1 MNSESLRPEDDAS
14 RADLS
19 ACRVLVVDD
28 ATGIRKIIGAYLKS
42 AGIVNVEYAN
52 DGHDGL
58 AKVDSFEPDLIILDI
73 MMPEMDGFEVCRRL
87 RGDPRTQHLPIL
99 VQTALETPSER
110 TAVFRAGATDLIT
123 KPIHG
128 PELVARV
135 RVQLENRQLIR
146 SLENYRSSMET
157 ELDLARQM
165 QESLLPH
172 NGVKL
177 RLAGSAGLRVE
188 SHFQPSAELGGDMW
202 TIHELGDDRIGV
214 ASVDFSGHGV
224 TAALNTFRL
233 HTLMHQMPPPD
244 PDQPGAYLA
253 ELNRQLVD
261 LLPVHQFATMFYGVI
276 DTRRGVLTYSGAGAP
291 CPIFGSAGGGLDEL
305 DASGLPLG
313 ITRRATYSDMCVPF
327 PEGSFLLLYSDALV
341 ETADLAGGNLGQ
353 AELLEMV
360 RASLDDVEA
369 GSPLSSLLRRFR
381 DNREP
386 LSDDLTMVWLSHEA
400 AVE

>member
-1 MNSESLRPEDDAS
+1 VNREPVRLEEEAS

-42 AGIVNVEYAN
+42 AGIVNIEYAN
-52 DGHDGL
+52 NGHDGL
-58 AKVDSFEPDLIILDI
+58 LKVETFEPDLIILDI

-99 VQTALETPSER
+99 VQTALESPRER

-135 RVQLENRQLIR
+135 RVQLENGQLIR
-146 SLENYRSSMET
+146 SLENYRRNMEA

-165 QESLLPH
+165 QEGLLPQ
-172 NGVKL
+172 NGIKL
-177 RLAGSAGLRVE
+177 RVAGSAGLRVE

-202 TIHELGDDRIGV
+202 TIHELGDGRIGV

-244 PDQPGAYLA
+244 PDQPAAYLA
-253 ELNRQLVD
+253 ELNLQLVD

-276 DTRRGVLTYSGAGAP
+276 DTRQGFLTYAGAGAP
-291 CPIFGSAGGGLDEL
+291 CPIFGSAGKLETL

-313 ITRRATYSDMCVPF
+313 ITRRATYVDVRVPF
-327 PEGSFLLLYSDALV
+327 PEGSFLLLYSDALI
-341 ETADLAGGNLGQ
+341 ETADQTGANLGS

-369 GSPLSSLLRRFR
+369 YSPLSSLLKRFR
-381 DNREP
+381 DQREP

-400 AVE
+400 AAA